1 MVGAEPMIAALV
13 RLARDNAST
22 LTPDPLYALVNF
34 SHPPVP
40 LRARRL
46 REASGARQ
54 GASA

>member
-1 MVGAEPMIAALV
+1 MIAALA